1 MGFKLR
7 RAGQIQLHLEEPIF
21 QMSDSRSA
29 ECQKW
34 KRFMNSCPEVKD
46 AYEGVVA
53 QVKDK
58 KTPRTALAAFK
69 KNFCVNQKYVF
80 NETTARHFESYSRAD
95 HFTHEP
101 KTFDQLVD
109 IYKNSA
115 VAQHVADW
123 LVLQGLS
130 SFSEMCGCTV
140 YDHPEH
146 RVVIKHSKSKSMT
159 ETGVRQPQVERE
171 DEPFP
176 AALCDGDV
184 GIDDGETADEDGKT
198 GKVADG
204 MQDEEGGGKKK
215 QIPAEEDV
223 KKGKKGDSAAQED
236 GKKGKKGEEN
246 GAKEQQQENDAKKS
260 KKRGKKSPT
269 EEDAAEGQDM
279 VEEQKP
285 KDSALEK
292 KGKKGVKE
300 TWERTQDELDAA
312 VDVTNKGA
320 KKNGTRRMVRW
331 KPFPRRTRRT
341 WTRECSRRTRT
352 RARSRTRRTWTRARS
367 RTNWC
372 GSSCPWACQ

>member
-1 MGFKLR
+1 
-7 RAGQIQLHLEEPIF
+7 
-21 QMSDSRSA
+21 
-29 ECQKW
+29 
-34 KRFMNSCPEVKD
+34 MNSCPEVKD

-80 NETTARHFESYSRAD
+80 NETTARHVESYSRAD

-109 IYKNSA
+109 IYKNQG

-159 ETGVRQPQVERE
+159 ETGVRKPQVERE
-171 DEPFP
+171 DEPFA

-184 GIDDGETADEDGKT
+184 GIDDGETADQDGKT
-198 GKVADG
+198 GKVDDG
-204 MQDEEGGGKKK
+204 MQDEAGGGKKK
-215 QIPAEEDV
+215 QIAAEEDV

-236 GKKGKKGEEN
+236 GKKGKVDDGKKKQDETEEGRQHRAGRWQEGQEGRASSGWGGAQCAGGREEGEEERQRRT
-246 GAKEQQQENDAKKS
+246 GGRQ
-260 KKRGKKSPT
+260 
-269 EEDAAEGQDM
+269 EGQEGRRERHEGATAGGRRQE
-279 VEEQKP
+279 V
-285 KDSALEK
+285 LEK
-292 KGKKGVKE
+292 GQEEFHG
-300 TWERTQDELDAA
+300 
-312 VDVTNKGA
+312 G
-320 KKNGTRRMVRW
+320 G
-331 KPFPRRTRRT
+331 
-341 WTRECSRRTRT
+341 
-352 RARSRTRRTWTRARS
+352 RS
-367 RTNWC
+367 
-372 GSSCPWACQ
+372 